1 MKERRAL
8 GELMAVLMIV
18 LIVIGTGIALFFMF
32 SGMLKSSGRALLTL
46 TASGVASPD
55 GSEATITLIVQN
67 NGEGTARIRYIYVEP
82 IGNAPKPSDVSVV
95 GATNVTATSGTP
107 PSNPP
112 KMDQYGGLDLASK
125 RTSTISIRI
134 TGSNIYPGH
143 HYRISVLYYD
153 IASRDPMLIDT
164 IVTLK

>member
-55 GSEATITLIVQN
+55 GSGATITLIIQN
-67 NGEGTARIRYIYVEP
+67 NGEGTARIKHIYVEP
-82 IGNAPKPSDVSVV
+82 IGTAPSISGVKVV
-95 GATNVTATSGTP
+95 GAQNVNASSESP

-112 KMDQYGGLDLASK
+112 AMDQNGLDLASK
-125 RTSTISIRI
+125 RTTTISIRI
-134 TGSNIYPGH
+134 NGTNIYPGH

-153 IASRDPMLIDT
+153 IASRDPILVDT
-164 IVTLK
+164 IVSLK